1 MSADGTVL
9 VPRPTVHLQESRR
22 LILGDGLYETSASMR
37 RYSSGGDQHK
47 HVRFRM
53 RFVSFGEEL
62 PDDL

>member
-1 MSADGTVL
+1 MSTDSTVL
-9 VPRPTVHLQESRR
+9 VPRPAVHLQESRR
-22 LILGDGLYETSASMR
+22 LILGDGYETSASMR

-47 HVRFRM
+47 HVCFRM